1 MQSCSVK
8 LVRNRLIY
16 CTTFASTLHND
27 MLSIKQFMLIIKWL
41 IFLTSQNL
49 IQRIISVH

>member
-27 MLSIKQFMLIIKWL
+27 MLSIKESLYFPA
-41 IFLTSQNL
+41 
-49 IQRIISVH
+49 ISVQLAYSLTGPGEVIC